1 MEQEHLT
8 SKKSINT
15 LLKAACLRNK
25 NKKSS
30 HLQRDDHFTMEDVDR
45 ILKEYRT
52 PVPVSKKTTS
62 KPCIPKK
69 ATAKVVQEKRV
80 FKAASLSDILGFNLQ
95 QGQTA
100 TYASR
105 SSIDKVPEAW
115 KAYYGKLIQLRDKL
129 RKSTDALIQSHP
141 IKNIQE
147 QESEDYLTFLASSD
161 KEILKEVEAAIERI
175 FEGTYGICEITGKPI
190 LKKRLES
197 IPYTRYSV
205 EGQEHIETIRRSRQ
219 LAQFAGKNMRI
230 ADDETDSSGSY
241 YETDS
246 DAEV

>member
-1 MEQEHLT
+1 MEQEHSV
-8 SKKSINT
+8 SKKNVSTI
-15 LLKAACLRNK
+15 LKAACLRNK
-25 NKKSS
+25 NKKLS
-30 HLQRDDHFTMEDVDR
+30 HVQRDDHFTMEDVDR

-52 PVPVSKKTTS
+52 SAPIGEKTISKT
-62 KPCIPKK
+62 CIPKK
-69 ATAKVVQEKRV
+69 IHVTPMQGKRV
-80 FKAASLSDILGFNLQ
+80 LKAASLSDILGFNLQ
-95 QGQTA
+95 QDQAA
-100 TYASR
+100 TH
-105 SSIDKVPEAW
+105 SSQKVPEEW
-115 KAYYGKLIQLRDKL
+115 KAYYTQLIQLRDRL
-129 RKSTDALIQSHP
+129 RKSTDSLTQSHP
-141 IKNIQE
+141 TKDIQE
-147 QESEDYLTFLASSD
+147 QESEDYLTFLTSSD

-219 LAQFAGKNMRI
+219 LAQLAGNSVRI
-230 ADDETDSSGSY
+230 ADDEVNSSDSY

>member
-1 MEQEHLT
+1 MEQEHST

-15 LLKAACLRNK
+15 ILKAACLRNK
-25 NKKSS
+25 NKKLSYP
-30 HLQRDDHFTMEDVDR
+30 QRDDHFTMEDVDQ

-52 PVPVSKKTTS
+52 STPVSEKTIS
-62 KPCIPKK
+62 KTRIPKK
-69 ATAKVVQEKRV
+69 ATAKVMQKKRV
-80 FKAASLSDILGFNLQ
+80 FKAASLSDILGFSFQ
-95 QGQTA
+95 QDQIA
-100 TYASR
+100 TRASQ
-105 SSIDKVPEAW
+105 SSVEQVPEAW
-115 KAYYGKLIQLRDKL
+115 KAYYTKLIQLRDKL
-129 RKSTDALIQSHP
+129 RKSTDALSQSRP
-141 IKNIQE
+141 IKHIQE

-219 LAQFAGKNMRI
+219 LAQFAGNSVRI
-230 ADDETDSSGSY
+230 ADDEADSSDSY
-241 YETDS
+241 YEADS